1 LSENT
6 PAPAADLDVNEVEDG
21 LVIFDPATE
30 RVHYLNGT
38 AALVFTLCT
47 GEHDA
52 SAIAE
57 LVRRVFQLADPPA
70 AEVDGCLDQL
80 RGEGLI
86 R

>member
-1 LSENT
+1 MSENT
-6 PAPAADLDVNEVEDG
+6 PEPVADLDVNEVEDG

-52 SAIAE
+52 AAIAE
-57 LVRRVFQLADPPA
+57 LVRRIFQLAEAPA
-70 AEVDGCLDQL
+70 SEVDACLEQL

>member
-1 LSENT
+1 LSKTT
-6 PAPAADLDVNEVEDG
+6 PEPAANLDVNEVDDG
-21 LVIFDPATE
+21 LVIYDPATE

-52 SAIAE
+52 DAIAE
-57 LVRRVFQLADPPA
+57 LVRRIFQLADPPA
-70 AEVDGCLDQL
+70 PEVESCLGQL
-80 RGEGLI
+80 RKEGLI

>member
-1 LSENT
+1 MSETT
-6 PAPAADLDVNEVEDG
+6 PEPVADLDINEVDDG

-52 SAIAE
+52 EAIAD
-57 LVRRVFQLADPPA
+57 LVRRIFQLAEPPA
-70 AEVDGCLDQL
+70 PEVDVCLGQL
-80 RGEGLI
+80 RREGLI

>member
-1 LSENT
+1 LSEAT
-6 PAPAADLDVNEVEDG
+6 PEPAADLDVHEVDDG
-21 LVIFDPATE
+21 LVIYDLTTE

-52 SAIAE
+52 AAIAE
-57 LVRRVFQLADPPA
+57 LVRRIFQLADPPA
-70 AEVDGCLDQL
+70 AEVDGCLEQL
-80 RGEGLI
+80 RREGLI

>member
-1 LSENT
+1 LSETT
-6 PAPAADLDVNEVEDG
+6 PEPAADLDINEVDDG

-52 SAIAE
+52 EAIAD
-57 LVRRVFQLADPPA
+57 LVRRIFGLTDPPGP
-70 AEVDGCLDQL
+70 EVDGCLSQL
-80 RGEGLI
+80 RREGLI

>member
-1 LSENT
+1 
-6 PAPAADLDVNEVEDG
+6 
-21 LVIFDPATE
+21 
-30 RVHYLNGT
+30 VHYLNGT

-52 SAIAE
+52 AAIAE